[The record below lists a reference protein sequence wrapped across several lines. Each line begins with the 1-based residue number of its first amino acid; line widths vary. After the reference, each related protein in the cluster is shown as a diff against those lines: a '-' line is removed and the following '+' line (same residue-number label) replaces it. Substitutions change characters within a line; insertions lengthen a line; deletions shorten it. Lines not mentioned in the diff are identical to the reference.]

1 MSEVKLVATTRSE
14 FGKGAARRLRR
25 ADQIPAV
32 LYGHGSDP
40 LHVALPGHDTMLAV
54 KHANALF
61 AIELDGKTT
70 LAITKDVQRDV
81 VKNTIEHV
89 DLLIV
94 KKGEKVT
101 VDVHVAVVGESYPG
115 TIHVVETQTLS
126 LEVEATHIPTEVEV
140 SIEGLHGRLLHHRR
154 RDHAARR
161 CHPAHRPGPHGH
173 RDQRPARLRR
183 GRRRRRRRRGPG
195 CVAVGRVRRRRGVR
209 GLSLTFPRDARYR
222 AYGAGRRCSRLI
234 PVEESR

>member
-1 MSEVKLVATTRSE
+1 MSEIKLVATTRTE

-25 ADQIPAV
+25 ADQVPAV

-40 LHVALPGHDTMLAV
+40 LHVALPGHQTMLAV
-54 KHANALF
+54 KQANALF

-94 KKGEKVT
+94 KRGEKVT
-101 VDVHVAVVGESYPG
+101 VDIPVTVVGESAPG

-126 LEVEATHIPTEVEV
+126 LEAEATHLPNEIEV
-140 SIEGLHGRLLHHRR
+140 SIEGLTGGSSVTAGEITLPEGSTLLS
-154 RDHAARR
+154 DPDQTVVAISVPHASADDL
-161 CHPAHRPGPHGH
+161 AAEAAASEIAAS
-173 RDQRPARLRR
+173 QSA
-183 GRRRRRRRRGPG
+183 
-195 CVAVGRVRRRRGVR
+195 A
-209 GLSLTFPRDARYR
+209 SA
-222 AYGAGRRCSRLI
+222 AAA
-234 PVEESR
+234 ESEG

>member
-1 MSEVKLVATTRSE
+1 MSEIKLVATTRSE

-25 ADQIPAV
+25 AEQVPAV

-40 LHVALPGHDTMLAV
+40 LHVSLPGHETMLAV

-94 KKGEKVT
+94 KRGEKVA
-101 VDVHVAVVGESYPG
+101 VDIPVTVVGESYPG

-126 LEVEATHIPTEVEV
+126 LEADATALPSEIQV
-140 SIEGLHGRLLHHRR
+140 SIEGLTGGSSVTAGEITLPEGTTLLS
-154 RDHAARR
+154 D
-161 CHPAHRPGPHGH
+161 P
-173 RDQRPARLRR
+173 DLTV
-183 GRRRRRRRRGPG
+183 
-195 CVAVGRVRRRRGVR
+195 VAVSVPHASADDLAAEAAASEIAASQSAASAAAAEV
-209 GLSLTFPRDARYR
+209 
-222 AYGAGRRCSRLI
+222 
-234 PVEESR
+234 